1 LQYTFTYQDILNE
14 ENGGI
19 TTISDFESGDA
30 NYDNR
35 QRLEVYFND
44 AESFLKARGYSWIT
58 FPVNPKKGITIYTL
72 AINLITRIN
81 F

>member
-1 LQYTFTYQDILNE
+1 MRKMAV
-14 ENGGI
+14 

-44 AESFLKARGYSWIT
+44 AESFLKG
-58 FPVNPKKGITIYTL
+58 K
-72 AINLITRIN
+72 RI
-81 F
+81 FLDHFSE